1 MKAISFL
8 GSRMPIILLALLGAA
23 LLGSGCSMTPK
34 HPPVPSM
41 ALDQGPDYLIGPGDS
56 VNIFVW
62 RHPELSSSVAV
73 RPDGKIT
80 TPLVEDVPATGKTP
94 TQLARD
100 MEEILATYVRDPIV
114 TVFVSGFRG
123 PFDQQIRIIGQ
134 ATNPQAINYSEHM
147 TLLDVMI
154 AVGGLTEFAA
164 GNRTVIIREVDGQPQ
179 QFTAR
184 LDDLVKRGDISA
196 NAPVYPG
203 DIMIVPESWF

>member
-8 GSRMPIILLALLGAA
+8 GSRMPIILLALLSAA

-34 HPPVPSM
+34 HPSVPSM
-41 ALDQGPDYLIGPGDS
+41 ALDQGPEYVIGPGDS

-62 RHPELSSSVAV
+62 RHPELSSSVPV

-100 MEEILATYVRDPIV
+100 MEEILGTYVRDPIV

-154 AVGGLTEFAA
+154 AVGGLTDFAA

>member
-1 MKAISFL
+1 VKAISFL

-23 LLGSGCSMTPK
+23 LLGSGCSTTPK

-80 TPLVEDVPATGKTP
+80 TPLVEDVPATGRTP

-114 TVFVSGFRG
+114 TVFVSGFSG

-164 GNRTVIIREVDGQPQ
+164 GNRTVIIREVDGEPQ

>member
-8 GSRMPIILLALLGAA
+8 GSRMPIILLALLSAA

-34 HPPVPSM
+34 HPAVPSM

-62 RHPELSSSVAV
+62 RHPELSSSVPV

-154 AVGGLTEFAA
+154 AVGGLTDFAA